1 MLAVAG
7 HSTATAQALVD
18 HGANVNA
25 KNSGGV
31 TALMIAA
38 AANQSGLVTM
48 LVKAGAD
55 IAARNEKGETALS
68 IARDKD
74 GQAAIKIL
82 EEHST
87 AAPKASGS
95 SGA

>member
-1 MLAVAG
+1 
-7 HSTATAQALVD
+7 
-18 HGANVNA
+18 
-25 KNSGGV
+25 V

-38 AANQSGLVTM
+38 AANQPALVTM

-55 IAARNEKGETALS
+55 VAARDEKGETALS

-74 GQAAIKIL
+74 GQAVIKLL
-82 EEHST
+82 EQP
-87 AAPKASGS
+87 AAPAVSNLGS

>member
-7 HSTATAQALVD
+7 QSIPTTKALLD

-25 KNSGGV
+25 RNEGGI

-38 AANQSGLVTM
+38 AANQASLVTL

-55 IAARNEKGETALS
+55 VAARDEKGETALS

-74 GQAAIKIL
+74 GQAVIKVL
-82 EEHST
+82 EQP
-87 AAPKASGS
+87 APSAVPSSGS